1 MPSSPQI
8 RSSWRIIDR
17 ARTSCLASSSVRCR
31 RRRAARSIPRSS
43 MSCSSLSWAA
53 EMHDRD
59 TLHRFLFDRF
69 PIRGHLVHLDAA
81 WRALI
86 EHREYPNAIRET
98 LGEAVV
104 ASLLLAATIKFEGVL
119 SLQLQGDGPMHLLL
133 AQCTSGLGVRGLARY
148 RDFGA
153 GAQKISELIGNGNL
167 TVTLE
172 TDEGGQR
179 YQGIVPIEG
188 ERLADSIQAY
198 FQNSE
203 QLPTRLW
210 LHADAQGASGM
221 LLQKLPAS
229 DSLPPADAALIDDA
243 WRRVQLIADTL
254 TPEELRTL
262 ADAEILHRLFN
273 EDDLRLFEPSPVY
286 FRCRCSRERVA
297 GMLQGLGETETRS
310 ILAERG
316 EVEVRCDFCNRAY
329 VFDAVDVARLFNA
342 GMPSDGGARIH

>member
-1 MPSSPQI
+1 
-8 RSSWRIIDR
+8 
-17 ARTSCLASSSVRCR
+17 
-31 RRRAARSIPRSS
+31 
-43 MSCSSLSWAA
+43 
-53 EMHDRD
+53 MHDRD
-59 TLHRFLFDRF
+59 TLHRFLFERF

-86 EHREYPNAIRET
+86 EHRDYPEVIRET

-148 RDFGA
+148 RDLGSDP
-153 GAQKISELIGNGNL
+153 KLSVRDLIGEGNL

-172 TDEGGQR
+172 TDDGAQR

-188 ERLADSIQAY
+188 EHLAESLQTY

-210 LHADAQGASGM
+210 LHADATGASGM
-221 LLQKLPAS
+221 LLQKLPGNG
-229 DSLPPADAALIDDA
+229 SLPAAETEAVEDA
-243 WRRVQLIADTL
+243 WRRVQIIADTL

-262 ADAEILHRLFN
+262 ADTEILHRLFS
-273 EDDLRLFEPSPVY
+273 EDDVRLFEPSPVY

-297 GMLQGLGETETRS
+297 GMLQGLGEKETRS
-310 ILAERG
+310 VIEERG
-316 EVEVRCDFCNRAY
+316 KVEVHCDFCNRAY
-329 VFDAVDVARLFNA
+329 VFDAVDVEQLFKA
-342 GMPSDGGARIH
+342 PVAADTGSSVH